1 MADRR
6 SLLDEREEE
15 EERRRSLRE
24 DMNVFDDEFEV
35 QDFDVDGVVADGF
48 RPERASGSISRRDH
62 DRERDEEGV
71 GSVAAHYAP
80 NPVVAGNG
88 AANGPSRNSTRKS
101 RTYANPFASPEDEG
115 EAPLRRTPSGNFTA
129 EIAHRSVSSASSNV
143 YASTHS
149 PRIATGGPSHPYGMY
164 PQGTMARTPSIATQS
179 TVRPQRNS
187 SVRAAG
193 PTHPYA
199 MYPQGVGDDLEDE
212 DDSPPN
218 NLVPV
223 GFPGLGQ
230 SYQRRMG
237 PEGEDQDLI
246 GDFGHTEQLPPYTRY
261 PEDGPE
267 KPLLG
272 VPDPPTA
279 LHSRAPV
286 QGTDPGN
293 PLMHTHLLPEQR
305 QSMSDESELRRQHS
319 MASRRSTMPPL
330 EPVSSSDTLMG
341 KKSWNEK
348 TWQERRR
355 TRMCCGIP
363 FIWLALG
370 LAVLLFTGALVGG
383 VIGGYVVGK
392 SKGTQR

>member
-6 SLLDEREEE
+6 SLLDGDGEEQ
-15 EERRRSLRE
+15 ERRRSLA
-24 DMNVFDDEFEV
+24 DGMDVFDDEFEV
-35 QDFDVDGVVADGF
+35 DDFDVVADGF
-48 RPERASGSISRRDH
+48 RPERRSGTGAADATPAHNH
-62 DRERDEEGV
+62 DREGYA
-71 GSVAAHYAP
+71 VAARYVP
-80 NPVVAGNG
+80 RPVTPPAGMTE
-88 AANGPSRNSTRKS
+88 GPSRNSTRKS
-101 RTYANPFASPEDEG
+101 RTYANPFASPEDEA
-115 EAPLRRTPSGNFTA
+115 ETPLRRTPSGNFTA
-129 EIAHRSVSSASSNV
+129 DLAHRSVSSASSNV

-149 PRIATGGPSHPYGMY
+149 PRMAAGGPSHPYGMY
-164 PQGTMARTPSIATQS
+164 PQGTMARTPSVATQS

-187 SVRAAG
+187 SVRGG
-193 PTHPYA
+193 PAHPYA

-212 DDSPPN
+212 HESPQ

-286 QGTDPGN
+286 QGSDPGN
-293 PLMHTHLLPEQR
+293 PLMHAHLLPEQT
-305 QSMSDESELRRQHS
+305 QSMSDESTLRRQGS
-319 MASRRSTMPPL
+319 MASRRSTLPRL
-330 EPVSSSDTLMG
+330 EPVSSSDTLIG
-341 KKSWNEK
+341 SKKSWTEK

-355 TRMCCGIP
+355 TRLCCGIP
-363 FIWLALG
+363 FIWLAIG
-370 LAVLLFTGALVGG
+370 LAALLFVTALVGG

-392 SKGTQR
+392 SKGTKL